1 MKDKLY
7 LIGIIFFFNKKSRYL
22 HAEIFKL
29 LFLAFNIFFRRIPCK
44 KIDLANIGLYKFFLI
59 TDEKLL
65 FKILY
70 GI

>member
-29 LFLAFNIFFRRIPCK
+29 LFLAFNIFFRRIPVK
-44 KIDLANIGLYKFFLI
+44 KLI
-59 TDEKLL
+59 LQ
-65 FKILY
+65 I
-70 GI
+70 